1 MTKKRKN
8 KIIKMCPECHSTKF
22 QKDIRHQE
30 TYCTKCGLVILAPLT
45 SGIIYPGYMYVDI
58 TKKI

>member
-1 MTKKRKN
+1 
-8 KIIKMCPECHSTKF
+8 MCPECHSTKF